1 LKTTANDPKDGSW
14 IGRAAAAVALALA
27 ALVAG
32 WLLLG
37 PDDRYVVRGQFRAVS
52 TLVPGNVVKIAGD
65 RVGTITD
72 IDLTDDGLAEV
83 RMELDED
90 FAPLREGTRATIR
103 QQSLSG
109 SASRY
114 VDLRIPPAGGATIDD
129 GGVLPTSDTS
139 TDVDL
144 DQFFDLFDESTRKG
158 LRNVVRGAADQY
170 GGRGAEANAGWR
182 YLNPSLVAATRLFD
196 EINRDSDV
204 LREFLISS
212 SRFVGDVAERDDDL
226 EALVDDLADV
236 TGAIA
241 RQETDLSLAIARLP
255 PFMRRA
261 NSTFVNLRATLDDL
275 DPFVEASKPVTPR
288 LRAVLA
294 ELRPFA
300 RNAKPTVRDLS
311 ALVRRPGADNDLLEL
326 ARAVPPFRDIA
337 IGPVQRNGAARP
349 GSFPTATESL
359 RQQTPHF
366 AFFRPYVV
374 DFTGWLDDFS
384 HSGIYDAN
392 GSASRIATSVNA
404 FATVGSQLKLVPQEL
419 RDELGNVIARSGQT
433 SRCPGASEHPAEDGS
448 NPWKPLTD
456 FACDPSQQLPGK

>member
-1 LKTTANDPKDGSW
+1 VGTDTTEPENGSW
-14 IGRAAAAVALALA
+14 IARVAVVA
-27 ALVAG
+27 ALGLAVLVAA

-37 PDDRYVVRGQFRAVS
+37 GGDGYVVKAQFRAVS

-65 RVGTITD
+65 RAGTVKD
-72 IDLTDDGLAEV
+72 ISLTKDGLAEV
-83 RMELDED
+83 RMEVDDE
-90 FAPLREGTRATIR
+90 FAPLRDGTRATIR

-114 VDLRIPPAGGATIDD
+114 VDLRIPPAGGAEIGD
-129 GGVLPTSDTS
+129 GGVIDTSDTS

-144 DQFFDLFDESTRKG
+144 DQFFDMFDERTRAG
-158 LRNVVRGAADQY
+158 LRNVIRGAASQY
-170 GGRGAEANAGWR
+170 AGRSAEAAAGWR
-182 YLNPSLVAATRLFD
+182 YLNPSLVAATRLFR
-196 EINRDSDV
+196 EIDFDSDV
-204 LREFLISS
+204 LRKFLISS
-212 SRFVGDVAERDDDL
+212 SHLVGDVAERRDDVS
-226 EALVDDLADV
+226 ALVDRLADV

-241 RQETDLSLAIARLP
+241 SQETDLSLAIHRLP

-275 DPFVEASKPVTPR
+275 DPLVEASKPVTPR
-288 LRAVLA
+288 LRAVLH

-300 RNAKPTVRDLS
+300 RDAKPTVRDL
-311 ALVRRPGADNDLLEL
+311 ADLARRPGAGNDLLEL

-337 IGPVQRNGAARP
+337 LGPVQRNGRERE
-349 GSFPTATESL
+349 GSFPTITKSL

-366 AFFRPYVV
+366 AFFRPYAV

-392 GSASRIATSVNA
+392 GAASRIATSVNA
-404 FATVGSQLKLVPQEL
+404 FASVGSQLKLVPQEL
-419 RDELGNVIARSGQT
+419 RDDLGNALVRSGQT
-433 SRCPGASEHPAEDGS
+433 KRCPGASEHPAEDAS

-456 FACDPSQQLPGK
+456 FNCDPAQLLPGD